1 MAHDLSF
8 QKVELDLHELIKVAG
23 QACKNAKS
31 QMQHWQGVVDNTLLY
46 NGNINRTDEHQIYRM
61 NHKAQ
66 FYAQTMAESA
76 QEYADAMK
84 MYYALVEC
92 LHREEIVINKE

>member
-1 MAHDLSF
+1 MVHDLSF
-8 QKVELDLHELIKVAG
+8 QKVELDLHELIRVAG

-31 QMQHWQGVVDNTLLY
+31 QMQNYQGIVDNTLIY
-46 NGNINRTDEHQIYRM
+46 SGNVDKTDEHEIYRM

-76 QEYADAMK
+76 QEYANAMRT
-84 MYYALVEC
+84 YYALVEC
-92 LHREEIVINKE
+92 LHREQIVINKE